1 MDIMEEIQKLKK
13 ENDYLKEKLA
23 EFGYFCESDQILNKA
38 DKIAIFRDYFKG
50 RDDVYAKSYYDKRKG
65 KIAYT
70 VACQNEGNQDCWNRK
85 HICKECP
92 FKKKQALTDFVLE
105 LHFKESNKAIGLYPL
120 MDNNT
125 CYLLAMDFD
134 GNNWFEDM
142 KYVYR
147 IAKSFH
153 IVPLME
159 KSRSGDGGHL
169 WFFFE
174 NPIKAVQARNFGN
187 CLLGEAMRISR
198 SLKFAA
204 FDRMFPSQDYINES
218 GIGNCIA
225 LPLSKDAFSR
235 KNSVFINENGE
246 YIPNQIQ
253 YKGKRW
259 IYRCSEN
266 NVQR

>member
-1 MDIMEEIQKLKK
+1 
-13 ENDYLKEKLA
+13 
-23 EFGYFCESDQILNKA
+23 
-38 DKIAIFRDYFKG
+38 
-50 RDDVYAKSYYDKRKG
+50 
-65 KIAYT
+65 
-70 VACQNEGNQDCWNRK
+70 
-85 HICKECP
+85 
-92 FKKKQALTDFVLE
+92 
-105 LHFKESNKAIGLYPL
+105 
-120 MDNNT
+120 
-125 CYLLAMDFD
+125 
-134 GNNWFEDM
+134 
-142 KYVYR
+142 
-147 IAKSFH
+147 
-153 IVPLME
+153 
-159 KSRSGDGGHL
+159 
-169 WFFFE
+169 
-174 NPIKAVQARNFGN
+174 
-187 CLLGEAMRISR
+187 MRISR